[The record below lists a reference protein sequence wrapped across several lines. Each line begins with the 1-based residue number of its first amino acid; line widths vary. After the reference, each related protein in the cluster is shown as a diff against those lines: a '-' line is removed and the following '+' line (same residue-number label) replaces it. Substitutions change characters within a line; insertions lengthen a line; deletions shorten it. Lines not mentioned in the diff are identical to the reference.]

1 MQPMKKLIFKLFVAV
16 VVIPALVA
24 GTIFW
29 LDRQGFF
36 NLDQIEIT
44 IENRDINP
52 QFLQPLVADLN
63 ANMEGYRGRSLWH
76 LDLPK
81 ISAGTQKMKWIESIA
96 ISRRWPSR
104 LQVTVQPKSVKLL
117 FLSKAGDIFPIVE
130 DGSFLPAVSTKTAPD
145 VALLE
150 GTAFESNLEMRKK
163 AVKVISEIPR
173 DGKFSHGKISEL
185 RFDPKE
191 GFWATLIQSGIKVK
205 MGEENIPLKSARV
218 SQVLE
223 YLETR
228 QLEARVI
235 DANLSKKVLVR
246 LRKDP

>member
-1 MQPMKKLIFKLFVAV
+1 MKKLILKLFIAV
-16 VVIPALVA
+16 VVIPASVV
-24 GTIFW
+24 GMIFW
-29 LDRQGFF
+29 LDHQGSF

-44 IENRDINP
+44 IENAEINP
-52 QFLQPLVADLN
+52 QFLQPLVADLKEDLEKN
-63 ANMEGYRGRSLWH
+63 RGQSLWH

-81 ISAGTQKMKWIESIA
+81 ISREMERLRWIESIA
-96 ISRRWPSR
+96 ISRSWPTR
-104 LQVTVQPKSVKLL
+104 LNVKVQPKSVKLL
-117 FLSKAGDIFPIVE
+117 FLSKTGDIYPVVA
-130 DGSFLPAVSTKTAPD
+130 DGTFLPPVTTKTAPD
-145 VALLE
+145 VTLLE
-150 GTAFESNLEMRKK
+150 GSSFEASLEMRKK
-163 AVKVISEIPR
+163 AVKVISEVPR
-173 DGKFSHGKISEL
+173 EGKFSHPKISEL

>member
-1 MQPMKKLIFKLFVAV
+1 MKKLILKLLIVV
-16 VVIPALVA
+16 VVIPALVI
-24 GTIFW
+24 GTIRW
-29 LDRQGFF
+29 LDQSGFF
-36 NLDQIEIT
+36 NLDHIEIT
-44 IENRDINP
+44 IENGDVNP

-63 ANMEGYRGRSLWH
+63 AQLETFRGQSLWH

-81 ISAGTQKMKWIESIA
+81 VSALVQKMAWVEESAIA
-96 ISRRWPSR
+96 RSWPTR
-104 LQVTVQPKSVKLL
+104 LNVKVHPKSVKLL
-117 FLSKAGDIFPIVE
+117 YLSKSGDIFPIVA
-130 DGSFLPAVSTKTAPD
+130 DGNFLAPVSPKTAPD
-145 VALLE
+145 VTLLE
-150 GTAFESNLEMRKK
+150 GPLFENNLPMRKK
-163 AVKVISEIPR
+163 AVKLIEEIPQE
-173 DGKFSHGKISEL
+173 GKFSNQKISEL

-205 MGEENIPLKSARV
+205 IGEENIPLKAARV

-228 QLEARVI
+228 ELEARVI